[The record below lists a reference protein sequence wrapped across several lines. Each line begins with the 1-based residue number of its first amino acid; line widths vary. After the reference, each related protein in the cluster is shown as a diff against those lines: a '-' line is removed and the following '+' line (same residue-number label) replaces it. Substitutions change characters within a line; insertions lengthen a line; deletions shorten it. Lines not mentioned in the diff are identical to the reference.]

1 MAEHLSRNSDRT
13 RYLAALACTV
23 CTVLPRL
30 IGLPWLGSR
39 YPYVLIYPAVMIAAR
54 FWGVGPG
61 IFVLLTS
68 EIATSAITGD
78 RDWAR
83 IILLLVV
90 GSVAIWI
97 IEVLRRAHNAAAQSA
112 QIAEQRL
119 LQLREETAHR
129 AHEESISAQLRAVV
143 ESSADAI
150 VSRDLD
156 GIILSWNLGAEQV
169 FGYTAAEAVGNH
181 ISMLFPN
188 ERPPEEPEIL
198 ERFRD
203 GGVVK
208 HIETVR
214 RRKDGKEIPVS
225 LTVSPVRNS
234 SGTIVGASHI
244 ARDISERKALQ
255 EQLLQSQKLESLGV
269 LAGGLAHDFNNLLTG
284 IMGHASLAVQEL
296 GERNP
301 ATARMTEILHASERA
316 ATLVRQMLAY
326 AGKGRFVIEP
336 INLSAQVAEVLP
348 LVRTSISRLVNLDV
362 QLDSG
367 LPVLE
372 GDRSQIQ
379 QLIMNLVINAGEAI
393 GDHPGAISIRTY
405 SRNTDAEQQIVLE
418 VKDSGSGMDA
428 ETQARAFDPFFTTK
442 FTGRGLGLS
451 AAVGIIRTHRGTISV
466 ESSPGEG
473 STFTVVLPASAQIGL
488 DPNGDLRADWRGDG
502 NILVVDD
509 EEIVRGMARFTL
521 ERCGYTIE
529 MAADGKAAVET
540 FAARPQAFAAVLL
553 DLTMPVMSG
562 EEALDRIRQIRPDV
576 PVLLSSGYSEGEA
589 LRRFRDRG
597 LAGFLQKPYTATAL
611 ARKVHHAVQLSSSR

>member
-1 MAEHLSRNSDRT
+1 LAEHLSRNSDRT